1 MAAGDEN
8 LNLGPQMDQAMKTIS
23 QKHDTLRSFSGLSF
37 FYALVVF
44 LLMLFPHKGFNQ
56 LPPDFYDT
64 PYLNST
70 FDFAVG
76 MTFDDNG
83 RMYVWEKAGK
93 VWVVDTSGVL
103 LPGPLVD
110 ISEEVA
116 NWKDHGLMGFAL
128 DPNFIK
134 NGQFYLLYAV
144 DPYYYHH
151 YGSADYQADSS
162 LTFVPTIGR
171 ITRYTAD
178 PTADQLEVLEGSRK
192 ILLGE
197 DMSTGIP
204 LYFSYHGLG
213 GMVFGEDGTLLISN
227 GDGSTN
233 AGADIGGDSLGT
245 MASAA
250 LAAGIITPDQD
261 LGSYRAQYLGNL
273 NGKILRIDPETGDG
287 LASNPYYDSANPRA
301 PQSRVWAY
309 GLRNPYRF
317 ICRPETGTHYP
328 DAGQPGALYIGDVGN
343 GAWEEL
349 DVAPKGGENFGWP
362 IMEGYYLH
370 WSFYIADV
378 PANTMAPNPLYN
390 TAGCDEPYFNFRQL
404 MNRPEKDA
412 HPIPS
417 NPCNPLQ
424 PIPPS
429 AFPAVETIPSI
440 IWSNS
445 SWNKPTRAE
454 IAVFDENKQV
464 TSIQIDDD
472 KSYVEGE
479 VFDGFSSMAGVFYQG
494 DNYPDHYKG
503 KFFGIDFSGWIRVFD
518 FNAEHE
524 LQSVESFHDYSPEII
539 HLEENPRDGNV
550 YYLSLTG
557 EIRKISYGGNPPPVA
572 VIEADKTYGVGPLE
586 VDFKATSSYD
596 LNTAISTYQW
606 DFGDGQTS
614 TEETPSHV
622 FSSTGNDPTSFVVTL
637 TVADDQGA
645 IGQVSEVISINNSPP
660 SVQITSFEDG
670 DLYPLDAT
678 SLLRLAAEVKDA
690 EHQAEDLSYEWRV
703 FFHHNDHFHPEPPVR
718 EISSHVLIN
727 PLGCELETYWY
738 RIELEVTDAAGLS
751 TVDSRSVYP
760 NCGSP
765 FIEFIELEAEST
777 HEGVALEW
785 ETSLEKDTHFFEIER
800 SKNFQHFESLAKLDA
815 AGNPGRYTFVDQAPL
830 KGNNIYRIK
839 AVSKERAFTYSN
851 LASASFPPI
860 GDHSVTPNP
869 ASDFIQIKI
878 KDIIGGLV
886 KLELFNA
893 AGIPLLKTNWETTPS
908 ETFEKTV
915 LLDRLIPGMYIY
927 RITQGGQEYT
937 GKIVKR

>member
-1 MAAGDEN
+1 
-8 LNLGPQMDQAMKTIS
+8 MKIITQNHS
-23 QKHDTLRSFSGLSF
+23 SFSYVYLPSVF
-37 FYALVVF
+37 SSLVLLLLF
-44 LLMLFPHKGFNQ
+44 LLPQKGFNQ

-64 PYLNST
+64 QYLSNS
-70 FDFAVG
+70 FDFAIG
-76 MTFDDNG
+76 MTFDENG

-93 VWVVDTSGVL
+93 VFVVDTSGVL
-103 LPGPLVD
+103 YPEPLLD

-128 DPNFIK
+128 DPNFTK

-171 ITRYTAD
+171 VTRYTAD
-178 PTADQLEVLEGSRK
+178 PTADQLEVLAGSRK

-213 GMVFGEDGTLLISN
+213 GLAFGEDGTLFISN

-287 LASNPYYDSANPRA
+287 LSSNPYYDPTQPRA
-301 PQSRVWAY
+301 PQSRVWVY

-328 DAGQPGALYIGDVGN
+328 DAGQPGVLYIGDVGN
-343 GAWEEL
+343 GAWEEM

-370 WSFYIADV
+370 WSFFIADV
-378 PANTMAPNPLYN
+378 PPNVMAPNPLYN
-390 TAGCDEPYFNFRQL
+390 TAGCDEEYFNFRQL
-404 MNRPEKDA
+404 MNRPVKDTY
-412 HPIPS
+412 PIPS

-424 PIPPS
+424 PIPSS
-429 AFPAVETIPSI
+429 AFPAVETMPSI
-440 IWSNS
+440 IWSNA

-454 IAVFDENKQV
+454 IGVFDENKQAS
-464 TSIQIDDD
+464 SISIAAE
-472 KSYVEGE
+472 KSPVEGE
-479 VFDGFSSMAGVFYQG
+479 VFDGFSSMAGVFYKG
-494 DNYPDHYKG
+494 DNYPDKYKG
-503 KFFGIDFSGWIRVFD
+503 KFFGIDFSGWIKVFD
-518 FNAEHE
+518 FDDNHE

-539 HLEENPRDGNV
+539 HLEQSPRDGNI

-557 EIRKISYGGNPPPVA
+557 EIRKVSYGGNPPPIA
-572 VIEADKTYGVGPLE
+572 IIEADKTYGAGPLS
-586 VDFKATSSYD
+586 VDFSASSSYD
-596 LNTAISTYQW
+596 PNSVVMTYHW

-614 TEETPSHV
+614 TEAAPSHL
-622 FSSTGNDPTSFVVTL
+622 FSSTANSPKSFVVTL
-637 TVADDQGA
+637 TVADDEGA
-645 IGQVSEVISINNSPP
+645 IGQVTETISINNTPP
-660 SVQITSFEDG
+660 VVQITSFEDG

-678 SLLRLAAEVKDA
+678 SLLRLEAEVQDA
-690 EHQAEDLSYEWRV
+690 EHPAEDLSYEWRV

-718 EISSHVLIN
+718 QTTSHVLIN
-727 PLGCELETYWY
+727 PLGCDVETYWY

-751 TVDSRSVYP
+751 TIDSRSVYP
-760 NCGSP
+760 NCATS
-765 FIEFIELEAEST
+765 FIEFIELEAEAT
-777 HEGVALEW
+777 KEGIALQW
-785 ETSLEKDTHFFEIER
+785 ETRFEEETDFFEIQR
-800 SKNFQHFESLAKLDA
+800 SKNFQHFEKLTSMDA
-815 AGNPGRYTFVDQAPL
+815 AGNSSSYTFTDQAPL

-839 AVSKERAFTYSN
+839 AVSKERAFSYSN
-851 LASASFPPI
+851 LATANFPPI

-869 ASDFIQIKI
+869 ATDFIKI
-878 KDIIGGLV
+878 KIKEVIGGLV

-893 AGIPLLKTNWETTPS
+893 AGIPLLRTNWEAIPT
-908 ETFEKTV
+908 EDFEKTV
-915 LLDRLIPGMYIY
+915 LLDRLIPGIYIY
-927 RITQGGQEYT
+927 RITQGGQEYS
-937 GKIVKR
+937 GKLVKK